1 MKTHTQVAIVGAGP
15 AGLLLGRLL
24 HLAGIE
30 NVILEQRSR
39 KFLEDRIRAGLL
51 EHATVEVLQQAGVDD
66 RLRREGDL
74 HEGFEVR
81 FDGTRTR
88 IPMSELPGG
97 RTTVLYPQQEVVKDL
112 LAARDITGDRID
124 FEVSDVRVM
133 DLDSNQPGIGF
144 RDTNDVE
151 QELRCDFIAGCD
163 GFHGVCRPSIPDG
176 VLKSFPHD
184 YPFAWLGVLAD
195 AAPNGRELI
204 YAHHRNGF
212 AMQSLR
218 SPTISRLYLQVP
230 PSDSVE
236 HWSDERI
243 WTELQTR
250 LAIDGDWKISEG
262 PVLYK
267 NLNPMRSFVT
277 EPLQYGNLFLAGD
290 AAHIVPPTAAKGL
303 NLAVSDITVLSDG
316 LVTYYKQGDR
326 SVLDAYSGV
335 ALRRIWR
342 AQEFSRSMTSL
353 LHYVPGEEFEARLQH
368 ARLAG
373 LVSSEAALK
382 AFCEVYGGLPFE
394 GRNHHASIKSLV

>member
-1 MKTHTQVAIVGAGP
+1 MKTRTQVAIVGSGP

-30 NVILEQRSR
+30 NVILERRSR
-39 KFLEDRIRAGLL
+39 RFVEDRIRAGLL
-51 EHATVEVLQQAGVDD
+51 EHATVEVLRQAGVDG
-66 RLRREGDL
+66 RLRREGDF

-81 FDGTRTR
+81 FGGTRTR
-88 IPMSELPGG
+88 VPMAELTGG

-112 LAARDITGDRID
+112 LAARDTTGDRID
-124 FEVSDVRVM
+124 FEVSDVRLENIGT
-133 DLDSNQPGIGF
+133 DQPGIRF
-144 RDTNDVE
+144 RDANGARH
-151 QELRCDFIAGCD
+151 ELRSDFIAGCD
-163 GFHGVCRPSIPDG
+163 GFHGVCRPTIPDG
-176 VLKSFPHD
+176 VLKSFQQN

-218 SPTISRLYLQVP
+218 SPTTSRLYIQVP
-230 PSDSVE
+230 PGDSVE
-236 HWSDERI
+236 HWPDERI

-250 LAIDGDWKISEG
+250 LAVDGDWKVSEG

-267 NLNPMRSFVT
+267 NINPMRSFVT

-316 LVTYYKQGDR
+316 LVTYYEHGDR
-326 SVLDAYSGV
+326 SVLDAYSQV

-353 LHYVPGEEFEARLQH
+353 MHHVPGEEFEARLQH

-373 LVSSEAALK
+373 LIGSAAALK
-382 AFCEVYGGLPFE
+382 AFCEVYVGLPFE
-394 GRNHHASIKSLV
+394 GRIHHDAVK